1 MQEFFIKR
9 NDVGFPHSVF
19 LFLRLVRNT
28 QFGIGDP
35 VAVRDFGSQF
45 DGSLQLIWADGTGGA
60 GSPSADDIIARIT
73 RGFNNKQLA
82 AISRVETTDGIPS
95 KCPQNFNLFSECFA
109 GLSFEYLPSSSTDTR
124 PINYTILGNGGYK
137 YINAIKH
144 TSDYELY
151 VLPLQWAVDQVTLKG
166 VFGLG
171 VYVNYFI
178 GYHRAKNWSPSRH
191 SARMAV

>member
-1 MQEFFIKR
+1 MLCSACRDRDLPFGHARVLRQKERRRVPSFCFF
-9 NDVGFPHSVF
+9 F
-19 LFLRLVRNT
+19 LYSVRNT
-28 QFGIGDP
+28 QFGIADP
-35 VAVRDFGSQF
+35 VAVPDFRGQF
-45 DGSLQLIWADGTGGA
+45 DGSLQLIWADSTGGA

-82 AISRVETTDGIPS
+82 AISKVETTDDIPS

-109 GLSFEYLPSSSTDTR
+109 GLSFEYLPSSPADTR

-151 VLPLQWAVDQVTLKG
+151 VLPLQWAVDQVTLKS
-166 VFGLG
+166 VFGLS
-171 VYVNYFI
+171 VC
-178 GYHRAKNWSPSRH
+178 
-191 SARMAV
+191 